1 MSWQKV
7 VCGCGAFILGVPL
20 MIGFPAV
27 AVMANDAASKANCS
41 TGAQQVDA
49 AAVAA
54 QVQQIL
60 AGKAGPTTPVSG
72 LNEPTTQIPNAKVI
86 VATGIAMQVPARGQ
100 VIALATALQESGL
113 QNLGYGDR
121 DSLGLFQQR
130 PSQGWGTPA
139 QLQDPVYASTA
150 FYKALLK
157 VDGWQQLP
165 LTEAAQAV
173 QKSGYPDAY
182 AKWESLASALQQA
195 IFQALGGSSLTPA
208 PSPSPGS
215 PPPPATTSCGT
226 DGSGIDWG
234 TIPPGTL
241 PTGYV
246 IPTDAPQAVQSA
258 IRYAL
263 GQLGT
268 PYQWGGSC
276 TAPHGPDPMARC
288 DCSSLMQQSYHAG
301 GITLTRTTYT
311 QVSEGTAVSVD
322 ALKPGDLLFTEPGP
336 EGPGHVGMYI
346 GQGLVVQAPH
356 TGDVVK
362 ISTLESWR
370 PDIVA
375 ARRIVP

>member
-1 MSWQKV
+1 MSWQKAA
-7 VCGCGAFILGVPL
+7 CGCAAFILGVPL
-20 MIGFPAV
+20 AIGFPAV
-27 AVMANDAASKANCS
+27 AVMANDTATKANCN

-60 AGKAGPTTPVSG
+60 SGKAGPTAPVSG
-72 LNEPTTQIPNAKVI
+72 LDEPTTQIPNAKVI

-113 QNLGYGDR
+113 QNLSYGDR

-150 FYKALLK
+150 FYQALLK
-157 VDGWQQLP
+157 VNGWQQLP

-173 QKSGYPDAY
+173 QRSGYPDAY
-182 AKWESLASALQQA
+182 AKWEPLAGALQQT
-195 IFQALGGSSLTPA
+195 ISQVLGGSSTTPV

-215 PPPPATTSCGT
+215 PPPAPTGCGT

-241 PTGYV
+241 PAGYV
-246 IPTDAPQAVQSA
+246 IPTDAPPAVQSA

-276 TAPHGPDPMARC
+276 TAPHGPDPMGRC
-288 DCSSLMQQSYHAG
+288 DCSSLMQQSYKAG

-311 QVSEGTAVSVD
+311 QVTEGTAVSVD

-346 GQGLVVQAPH
+346 GQGLIVQAPH

-362 ISTLESWR
+362 ISTLDSWR
-370 PDIVA
+370 SDIVA

>member
-7 VCGCGAFILGVPL
+7 ACGCAAFILGVPIA
-20 MIGFPAV
+20 IGFPAV
-27 AVMANDAASKANCS
+27 AVMANDAAIKANCT
-41 TGAQQVDA
+41 TGGQQVDV

-60 AGKAGPTTPVSG
+60 SGKGGPTVPVSG
-72 LNEPTTQIPNAKVI
+72 LDEPTTQIPNAKAI

-113 QNLGYGDR
+113 QNLSYGDR

-150 FYKALLK
+150 FYKALLQ

-173 QKSGYPDAY
+173 QKSGFPDAY
-182 AKWESLASALQQA
+182 AKWESLANALQQA
-195 IFQALGGSSLTPA
+195 ISQALGGSSATPA

-215 PPPPATTSCGT
+215 PPPAATWCGT
-226 DGSGIDWG
+226 GGSGIDWG

-241 PTGYV
+241 PAGYV
-246 IPTDAPQAVQSA
+246 IPTDAPPAVQSA

-276 TAPHGPDPMARC
+276 TAPHGPDPMGRC
-288 DCSSLMQQSYHAG
+288 DCSSLVQQSYHAG

-311 QVSEGTAVSVD
+311 QVSEGTAISVD

-336 EGPGHVGMYI
+336 NGPNHVGMYI

-356 TGDVVK
+356 TGAVVDVT
-362 ISTLESWR
+362 SLASWR
-370 PDIVA
+370 SAIVA

>member
-7 VCGCGAFILGVPL
+7 ACGCGAFILGVPL
-20 MIGFPAV
+20 AIGFPAV
-27 AVMANDAASKANCS
+27 VVMANDAATKANCN
-41 TGAQQVDA
+41 TGAEVDA

-60 AGKAGPTTPVSG
+60 AGKAGPTAPVSG
-72 LNEPTTQIPNAKVI
+72 LDEVI

-113 QNLGYGDR
+113 RNLSYGDR

-150 FYKALLK
+150 FYKALLQ

-165 LTEAAQAV
+165 LTDAAQAV
-173 QKSGYPDAY
+173 QKSGFPDAY
-182 AKWESLASALQQA
+182 AKWESLANALQQA
-195 IFQALGGSSLTPA
+195 ISQALGASSATPA
-208 PSPSPGS
+208 PTPSPGA
-215 PPPPATTSCGT
+215 PPPASCGT

-241 PTGYV
+241 PDGYV
-246 IPTDAPQAVQSA
+246 IPTDAPAAVQSA

-276 TAPHGPDPMARC
+276 TAPHGPDPMGRC
-288 DCSSLMQQSYHAG
+288 DCSSLMQQSYKAG

-311 QVSEGTAVSVD
+311 QVTEGTAVSVD

-336 EGPGHVGMYI
+336 DGPGHVGMYI
-346 GQGLVVQAPH
+346 GHGLVVHAPH

-370 PDIVA
+370 SEIVT